1 MNKIKNLLDKVW
13 FRWLLII
20 LLLSLVFSDI
30 LYRKYKEE
38 QYNKFL
44 VSMHDNSSN
53 YKYVPYDY
61 FELKQLVDNESVSLA
76 DIDVSNI
83 SYMTLL
89 FHNSTRKDFSG
100 IENWNVSNVLNMTSM
115 FEDAKYFNADIS
127 KWDTSNVERMNSMF
141 KRAESFNQDISSWKT
156 FYVED
161 MYQMFAGAVS
171 FNQDLSNWDI
181 SNVEDM
187 RDMFQGSPMENNP
200 PAWYKK

>member
-1 MNKIKNLLDKVW
+1 MRKFYI
-13 FRWLLII
+13 FCII
-20 LLLSLVFSDI
+20 VLVFVSFGCE
-30 LYRKYKEE
+30 KQE
-38 QYNKFL
+38 NL
-44 VSMHDNSSN
+44 VSSTGKYTPKN
-53 YKYVPYDY
+53 YY
-61 FELKQLVDNESVSLA
+61 ELKLIVNDVKIPLSKIDTSKITDMSHLFQRSSRVNFEGISSW
-76 DIDVSNI
+76 DVSNVKDM
-83 SYMTLL
+83 SYM
-89 FHNSTRKDFSG
+89 FSG
-100 IENWNVSNVLNMTSM
+100 AVN
-115 FEDAKYFNADIS
+115 FNEDIS
-127 KWDTSNVERMNSMF
+127 SWDTSNVERMNSMF